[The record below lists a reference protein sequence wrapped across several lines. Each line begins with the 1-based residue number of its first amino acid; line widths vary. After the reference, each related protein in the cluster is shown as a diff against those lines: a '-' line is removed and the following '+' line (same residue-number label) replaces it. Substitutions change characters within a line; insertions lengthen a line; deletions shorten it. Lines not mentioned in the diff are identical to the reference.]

1 LQEKAM
7 KKSTP
12 TAPKAAKRSPHGQ
25 ARHEAGRSDA
35 ALENV
40 REGDRGS
47 QNDRAAGNQS
57 GMGSKGGSRDMTSGK
72 RSGNQ

>member
-1 LQEKAM
+1 M
-7 KKSTP
+7 KKQPSRP
-12 TAPKAAKRSPHGQ
+12 SKDPAVQGDPQAKK
-25 ARHEAGRSDA
+25 EADRAEA

-40 REGDRGS
+40 REGYGGA

-57 GMGSKGGSRDMTSGK
+57 GMGSKSGSRDMTSGK